1 MRKRPEYNRAFCRY
15 ERTKGDSSM
24 STNFNRIRVW
34 TEQLQVTIPQ
44 LFFKHY
50 SELNIQDDEA
60 LIVLHLLSFEQEGI
74 DFPTPNDL
82 MQRTNFQLTAISQ
95 ILQRLMQKGCVEIS
109 QSTDESGRITEKY
122 SIYPLWERLLD
133 LLQSKEQ
140 QQHTSATKLDEAKI
154 FQLFEQELGRLLSP
168 MEIETI
174 GMWMDLDQHSPEII
188 KAALKEAV
196 LADKVNLRYIDRILI
211 EWKKRNIKT
220 LAQIEKHSEQY
231 RKNTMQ
237 PSSTQALKQQE
248 TQQTKKVSFYNWLEE
263 RE

>member
-1 MRKRPEYNRAFCRY
+1 
-15 ERTKGDSSM
+15 M
-24 STNFNRIRVW
+24 SKNFNRIRVW
-34 TEQLQVTIPQ
+34 TEQLQITIPQ

-50 SELNIQDDEA
+50 SEMNIQDDEA
-60 LIVLHLLSFEQEGI
+60 LIILHLLTFEQEGI

-95 ILQRLMQKGCVEIS
+95 IIQRLMQKGFVEIS
-109 QSTDESGRITEKY
+109 QSTDESGRLAEKY

-133 LLQSKEQ
+133 LLQSKAQ
-140 QQHTSATKLDEAKI
+140 QQVSSANKLDEAKI

-220 LAQIEKHSEQY
+220 IAQIEKHSEQY
-231 RKNTMQ
+231 RKNTMAAAPIQ
-237 PSSTQALKQQE
+237 PVHQQE
-248 TQQTKKVSFYNWLEE
+248 TVQKMEKVSFYNWLEE

>member
-1 MRKRPEYNRAFCRY
+1 
-15 ERTKGDSSM
+15 M
-24 STNFNRIRVW
+24 SKNFNRIRVW
-34 TEQLQVTIPQ
+34 TEQLQITIPQ

-60 LIVLHLLSFEQEGI
+60 LIILHLLTFEQEGI

-82 MQRTNFQLTAISQ
+82 IQRTNFQLTAISQ
-95 ILQRLMQKGCVEIS
+95 IIQRLMQKGFVEIS
-109 QSTDESGRITEKY
+109 QSTDESGRLAEKY

-140 QQHTSATKLDEAKI
+140 QMVSTANKMDEAKI

-231 RKNTMQ
+231 RKNTMTASPVQ
-237 PSSTQALKQQE
+237 PVPQQE
-248 TQQTKKVSFYNWLEE
+248 AVQKTEKVSFYNWLEE

>member
-1 MRKRPEYNRAFCRY
+1 
-15 ERTKGDSSM
+15 M
-24 STNFNRIRVW
+24 SKNFNRIRVW
-34 TEQLQVTIPQ
+34 TEQLQISIPQ

-60 LIVLHLLSFEQEGI
+60 LIILHLLTFEQEGI

-95 ILQRLMQKGCVEIS
+95 IIQRLMQKGFVEIS
-109 QSTDESGRITEKY
+109 QSTDDTGRLAEKY

-133 LLQSKEQ
+133 LLQSKAQ
-140 QQHTSATKLDEAKI
+140 QQVSTANKLDEAKI

-174 GMWMDLDQHSPEII
+174 GMWMDLDKHSPEII

-231 RKNTMQ
+231 RKNTMAAAPIQ
-237 PSSTQALKQQE
+237 PVHQQE
-248 TQQTKKVSFYNWLEE
+248 TVQKTEKVSFYNWLEE

>member
-1 MRKRPEYNRAFCRY
+1 
-15 ERTKGDSSM
+15 M
-24 STNFNRIRVW
+24 SNNFNRIRVW
-34 TEQLQVTIPQ
+34 TEQLQITIPQ

-60 LIVLHLLSFEQEGI
+60 LIILHLLTFEQEGI

-82 MQRTNFQLTAISQ
+82 IQRTNFQLTAISQ
-95 ILQRLMQKGCVEIS
+95 IIQRLMQKGFVEIS
-109 QSTDESGRITEKY
+109 QSTDESGRLAEKY

-140 QQHTSATKLDEAKI
+140 QLVSTANKMDEAKI

-231 RKNTMQ
+231 RKNTMTASPVQ
-237 PSSTQALKQQE
+237 PVHQQE
-248 TQQTKKVSFYNWLEE
+248 AVQKTEKVSFYNWLEE

>member
-1 MRKRPEYNRAFCRY
+1 
-15 ERTKGDSSM
+15 M
-24 STNFNRIRVW
+24 SKNFNRIRVW
-34 TEQLQVTIPQ
+34 TEQLQITIPQ

-60 LIVLHLLSFEQEGI
+60 LIILHLLTFEQEGI

-95 ILQRLMQKGCVEIS
+95 IIQRLMQKGFVEIS
-109 QSTDESGRITEKY
+109 QSTDETGRLAEKY

-133 LLQSKEQ
+133 LLQSKAQ
-140 QQHTSATKLDEAKI
+140 QQVSTANKLDEAKI

-220 LAQIEKHSEQY
+220 LAQIEKHTEQY
-231 RKNTMQ
+231 RKNTMAAAPIQ
-237 PSSTQALKQQE
+237 PVQQQE
-248 TQQTKKVSFYNWLEE
+248 TVQKTEKVSFYNWLEE

>member
-1 MRKRPEYNRAFCRY
+1 M
-15 ERTKGDSSM
+15 
-24 STNFNRIRVW
+24 
-34 TEQLQVTIPQ
+34 
-44 LFFKHY
+44 
-50 SELNIQDDEA
+50 
-60 LIVLHLLSFEQEGI
+60 
-74 DFPTPNDL
+74 
-82 MQRTNFQLTAISQ
+82 
-95 ILQRLMQKGCVEIS
+95 
-109 QSTDESGRITEKY
+109 
-122 SIYPLWERLLD
+122 D

-140 QQHTSATKLDEAKI
+140 QQHTTANKLDEAKI

-231 RKNTMQ
+231 RKNTMP
-237 PSSTQALKQQE
+237 PSSVNPLKQQE
-248 TQQTKKVSFYNWLEE
+248 TNQQTKKVSFYNWLEE

>member
-1 MRKRPEYNRAFCRY
+1 
-15 ERTKGDSSM
+15 M
-24 STNFNRIRVW
+24 SKNFNRIRVW
-34 TEQLQVTIPQ
+34 TEQLQITIPQ

-60 LIVLHLLSFEQEGI
+60 LIILHLLTFEQEGI

-95 ILQRLMQKGCVEIS
+95 IIQRLMQKGFVEIS
-109 QSTDESGRITEKY
+109 QSTDESGRLAEKY

-133 LLQSKEQ
+133 LLQSKAQ
-140 QQHTSATKLDEAKI
+140 QQVSTANKLDEAKI

-231 RKNTMQ
+231 RKNTMAEAPIQ
-237 PSSTQALKQQE
+237 PVHQQE
-248 TQQTKKVSFYNWLEE
+248 TVQKTEKVSFYNWLEE

>member
-1 MRKRPEYNRAFCRY
+1 
-15 ERTKGDSSM
+15 M
-24 STNFNRIRVW
+24 SKNFNRIRVW
-34 TEQLQVTIPQ
+34 TEQLQITIPQ

-60 LIVLHLLSFEQEGI
+60 LIILHLLTFEQEGI

-95 ILQRLMQKGCVEIS
+95 IIQRLMQKGFVEIS
-109 QSTDESGRITEKY
+109 QSTDESGRLAEKY

-133 LLQSKEQ
+133 LLQSKAQ
-140 QQHTSATKLDEAKI
+140 QQVSSANKLDEAKI

-231 RKNTMQ
+231 RKNTMAAAPIQ
-237 PSSTQALKQQE
+237 PVHQQE
-248 TQQTKKVSFYNWLEE
+248 TVQKMEKVSFYNWLEE

>member
-1 MRKRPEYNRAFCRY
+1 
-15 ERTKGDSSM
+15 M
-24 STNFNRIRVW
+24 SKNFNRIRVW
-34 TEQLQVTIPQ
+34 TEQLQITIPH

-60 LIVLHLLSFEQEGI
+60 LILLHLLTFEQEGI

-95 ILQRLMQKGCVEIS
+95 IIQRLMQKGFVEIS
-109 QSTDESGRITEKY
+109 QSTDESGRLAEKY
-122 SIYPLWERLLD
+122 SIFPLWERLLD

-140 QQHTSATKLDEAKI
+140 QQVSTANKLDEAKV

-220 LAQIEKHSEQY
+220 IAQIEKHSEQY
-231 RKNTMQ
+231 RKNTMAASPVQ
-237 PSSTQALKQQE
+237 PVQQQE
-248 TQQTKKVSFYNWLEE
+248 TVQKVEKVSFYNWLEE

>member
-1 MRKRPEYNRAFCRY
+1 
-15 ERTKGDSSM
+15 M
-24 STNFNRIRVW
+24 SKNFNRIRVW
-34 TEQLQVTIPQ
+34 TEQLQITIPQ

-60 LIVLHLLSFEQEGI
+60 LIILHLLTFEQEGI

-95 ILQRLMQKGCVEIS
+95 IIQRLMQKGFVEIS
-109 QSTDESGRITEKY
+109 QSTDESGRLAEKY

-133 LLQSKEQ
+133 LLQSKAQ
-140 QQHTSATKLDEAKI
+140 QQVSSANKLDEAKI

-231 RKNTMQ
+231 RKNTMAAAPIQ
-237 PSSTQALKQQE
+237 PVQQQE
-248 TQQTKKVSFYNWLEE
+248 TVQKTEKVSFYNWLEE

>member
-1 MRKRPEYNRAFCRY
+1 
-15 ERTKGDSSM
+15 M
-24 STNFNRIRVW
+24 SKNFNRIRVW
-34 TEQLQVTIPQ
+34 TEQLQITIPQ

-60 LIVLHLLSFEQEGI
+60 LIILHLLTFEQEGI

-95 ILQRLMQKGCVEIS
+95 IIQRLMQKGYVEIS
-109 QSTDESGRITEKY
+109 QSTDESGRLAEKY

-133 LLQSKEQ
+133 LLQSKAQ
-140 QQHTSATKLDEAKI
+140 QQVSTANKLDEAKI

-231 RKNTMQ
+231 RKNTMAAAPNQ
-237 PSSTQALKQQE
+237 PVHQQE
-248 TQQTKKVSFYNWLEE
+248 TVQKKEKVSFYNWLDE

>member
-1 MRKRPEYNRAFCRY
+1 
-15 ERTKGDSSM
+15 M
-24 STNFNRIRVW
+24 SKNFNRIRVW
-34 TEQLQVTIPQ
+34 TEQLQITIPQ

-60 LIVLHLLSFEQEGI
+60 LIILHLLTFEQEGI

-95 ILQRLMQKGCVEIS
+95 IIQRLMQKGFVEIS
-109 QSTDESGRITEKY
+109 QSTDESGRIAEKY

-133 LLQSKEQ
+133 LLQSKAQ
-140 QQHTSATKLDEAKI
+140 QQVSTANKLDEAKI

-231 RKNTMQ
+231 RKNTMAAAPIQ
-237 PSSTQALKQQE
+237 PVHQQE
-248 TQQTKKVSFYNWLEE
+248 TVQKTEKVSFYNWLEE

>member
-1 MRKRPEYNRAFCRY
+1 
-15 ERTKGDSSM
+15 M
-24 STNFNRIRVW
+24 SKNFNRIRVW
-34 TEQLQVTIPQ
+34 TEQLQITIPQ

-60 LIVLHLLSFEQEGI
+60 LIILHLLTFEQEGI

-95 ILQRLMQKGCVEIS
+95 IIQRLMQKGFVEIS
-109 QSTDESGRITEKY
+109 QSTDETGRLAEKY

-133 LLQSKEQ
+133 LLQSKAQ
-140 QQHTSATKLDEAKI
+140 QQVSTANKLDEAKI

-231 RKNTMQ
+231 RKNTMAAAPIQ
-237 PSSTQALKQQE
+237 PVQQQE
-248 TQQTKKVSFYNWLEE
+248 TVQKTEKVSFYNWLEE

>member
-1 MRKRPEYNRAFCRY
+1 
-15 ERTKGDSSM
+15 M
-24 STNFNRIRVW
+24 SKNFNRIRVW
-34 TEQLQVTIPQ
+34 TEQLQITIPH

-60 LIVLHLLSFEQEGI
+60 LILLHLLTFEQEGI

-82 MQRTNFQLTAISQ
+82 MQRTNFQLTSISQ
-95 ILQRLMQKGCVEIS
+95 IIQRLMQKGFVEIS
-109 QSTDESGRITEKY
+109 QSTDESGRLAEKY
-122 SIYPLWERLLD
+122 SIFPLWERLLD

-140 QQHTSATKLDEAKI
+140 QQVSTANKLDEAKV

-220 LAQIEKHSEQY
+220 IAQIEKHSEQY
-231 RKNTMQ
+231 RKNTMAASPVQ
-237 PSSTQALKQQE
+237 PVQQQE
-248 TQQTKKVSFYNWLEE
+248 TVQKVEKVSFYNWLEE

>member
-1 MRKRPEYNRAFCRY
+1 
-15 ERTKGDSSM
+15 M
-24 STNFNRIRVW
+24 SKNFNRIRVW
-34 TEQLQVTIPQ
+34 TEQLQITIPQ

-60 LIVLHLLSFEQEGI
+60 LIILHLLTFEQEGI

-95 ILQRLMQKGCVEIS
+95 IIQRLMQKGFVEIS
-109 QSTDESGRITEKY
+109 QSTDDTGRLAEKY

-133 LLQSKEQ
+133 LLQSKAQ
-140 QQHTSATKLDEAKI
+140 QQVSTANKLDEAKI

-174 GMWMDLDQHSPEII
+174 GMWMDLDKHSPEII

-231 RKNTMQ
+231 RKNTMAAAPIQ
-237 PSSTQALKQQE
+237 PVHQQE
-248 TQQTKKVSFYNWLEE
+248 TVQKTEKVSFYNWLEE

>member
-1 MRKRPEYNRAFCRY
+1 
-15 ERTKGDSSM
+15 M
-24 STNFNRIRVW
+24 SKNFNRIRVW
-34 TEQLQVTIPQ
+34 TEQLQITIPQ

-60 LIVLHLLSFEQEGI
+60 LIILHLLTFEQEGI

-82 MQRTNFQLTAISQ
+82 MLRTNFQLTAISQ
-95 ILQRLMQKGCVEIS
+95 IIQRLMQKGFVEIS
-109 QSTDESGRITEKY
+109 QSTDESGRLAEKY

-133 LLQSKEQ
+133 LLQSKAQ
-140 QQHTSATKLDEAKI
+140 QQVSSANKLDEAKI

-220 LAQIEKHSEQY
+220 IAQIEKHSEQY
-231 RKNTMQ
+231 RKNTMAAAPIQ
-237 PSSTQALKQQE
+237 PVHQQE
-248 TQQTKKVSFYNWLEE
+248 TVQKMEKVSFYNWLEE

>member
-1 MRKRPEYNRAFCRY
+1 
-15 ERTKGDSSM
+15 M
-24 STNFNRIRVW
+24 SKNFNRIRVW
-34 TEQLQVTIPQ
+34 TEQLQITIPQ

-60 LIVLHLLSFEQEGI
+60 LIILHLLTFEQEGI

-95 ILQRLMQKGCVEIS
+95 IIQRLMQKGFVEIS
-109 QSTDESGRITEKY
+109 QSTDESGRLAEKY

-133 LLQSKEQ
+133 LLQSKAQ
-140 QQHTSATKLDEAKI
+140 QQVSTANKLDEAKI

-231 RKNTMQ
+231 RKNTMAAAPIQ
-237 PSSTQALKQQE
+237 PVHQQE
-248 TQQTKKVSFYNWLEE
+248 TVQKTEKVSFYNWLEE

>member
-1 MRKRPEYNRAFCRY
+1 
-15 ERTKGDSSM
+15 M
-24 STNFNRIRVW
+24 SKNFNRIRVW
-34 TEQLQVTIPQ
+34 TEQLQITIPQ
-44 LFFKHY
+44 LYFKHY

-60 LIVLHLLSFEQEGI
+60 LIILHLLTFEQEGI

-95 ILQRLMQKGCVEIS
+95 IIQRLMQKGYVEIS
-109 QSTDESGRITEKY
+109 QSTDESGRLAEKY

-133 LLQSKEQ
+133 LLQSKAQ
-140 QQHTSATKLDEAKI
+140 QQVSTANKLDEAKI

-231 RKNTMQ
+231 RKNTMAAAPIQ
-237 PSSTQALKQQE
+237 PVHQQE
-248 TQQTKKVSFYNWLEE
+248 TVQKTEKVSFYNWLEE

>member
-1 MRKRPEYNRAFCRY
+1 
-15 ERTKGDSSM
+15 M
-24 STNFNRIRVW
+24 SKNFNRIRVW
-34 TEQLQVTIPQ
+34 TEQLQITIPQ

-50 SELNIQDDEA
+50 SEMNIQDDEA
-60 LIVLHLLSFEQEGI
+60 LIILHLLTFEQEGI

-95 ILQRLMQKGCVEIS
+95 IIQRLMQKGFVEIS
-109 QSTDESGRITEKY
+109 QSTDESGRLAEKY

-133 LLQSKEQ
+133 LLQSKAQ
-140 QQHTSATKLDEAKI
+140 QQVSSANKLDEAKI

-231 RKNTMQ
+231 RKNTMAAAPIQ
-237 PSSTQALKQQE
+237 PVHQQE
-248 TQQTKKVSFYNWLEE
+248 TVQKMEKVSFYNWLEE

>member
-1 MRKRPEYNRAFCRY
+1 
-15 ERTKGDSSM
+15 M
-24 STNFNRIRVW
+24 SKNFNRIRVW
-34 TEQLQVTIPQ
+34 TEQLQITIPQ

-50 SELNIQDDEA
+50 NELNIQDDEA
-60 LIVLHLLSFEQEGI
+60 LIILHLLTFEQEGV

-82 MQRTNFQLTAISQ
+82 MQRTNFQLIAISQ
-95 ILQRLMQKGCVEIS
+95 ILQRLMQKGFVEIS
-109 QSTDESGRITEKY
+109 QSTDESGRLTEKY

-133 LLQSKEQ
+133 LLHTREQ
-140 QQHTSATKLDEAKI
+140 QQVTSANKLDEAKI

-196 LADKVNLRYIDRILI
+196 LADKVNLRYVDRILI

-220 LAQIEKHSEQY
+220 LTQIEKHSEQY
-231 RKNTMQ
+231 RKNTMAASPIQ
-237 PSSTQALKQQE
+237 PVNQQE
-248 TQQTKKVSFYNWLEE
+248 TIQQTKKVSFYNWLEE

>member
-1 MRKRPEYNRAFCRY
+1 
-15 ERTKGDSSM
+15 M
-24 STNFNRIRVW
+24 SKNFNRIRVW
-34 TEQLQVTIPQ
+34 TEQLQITIPQ

-60 LIVLHLLSFEQEGI
+60 LIILHLLTFEQEGI

-95 ILQRLMQKGCVEIS
+95 IIQRLMQKGFVEIS
-109 QSTDESGRITEKY
+109 QSTDESGRLAEKY

-133 LLQSKEQ
+133 LLQSKAQ
-140 QQHTSATKLDEAKI
+140 QQVSSANKLDEAKI

-231 RKNTMQ
+231 RKNTMAAAPIQ
-237 PSSTQALKQQE
+237 PVHQQE
-248 TQQTKKVSFYNWLEE
+248 TVQKTEKVSFYNWLEE

>member
-1 MRKRPEYNRAFCRY
+1 M
-15 ERTKGDSSM
+15 T
-24 STNFNRIRVW
+24 TNFNRIRVW
-34 TEQLQVTIPQ
+34 TDQLQITVPQ

-50 SELNIQDDEA
+50 NELNIQDDEA
-60 LIVLHLLSFEQEGI
+60 LIVLHLLTFEQEGI
-74 DFPTPNDL
+74 DFPTPTDL
-82 MQRTNFQLTAISQ
+82 MQRTNFQLMTISQ
-95 ILQRLMQKGCVEIS
+95 ILQRLMQKGFVEIS

-122 SIYPLWERLLD
+122 SIYPIWERLLD
-133 LLQSKEQ
+133 LLQAKEQ
-140 QQHTSATKLDEAKI
+140 QQLSSANKLDEAKI

-188 KAALKEAV
+188 KAALREAV

-211 EWKKRNIKT
+211 EWKKKNIKT

-231 RKNTMQ
+231 RKNTMVQ
-237 PSSTQALKQQE
+237 PPAHQVKQQQTNE
-248 TQQTKKVSFYNWLEE
+248 QTKKVSFYNWLEE

>member
-1 MRKRPEYNRAFCRY
+1 
-15 ERTKGDSSM
+15 M
-24 STNFNRIRVW
+24 SKNFNRIRVW
-34 TEQLQVTIPQ
+34 TEQLQITIPQ

-60 LIVLHLLSFEQEGI
+60 LIILHLLTFEQEGI

-95 ILQRLMQKGCVEIS
+95 IIQRLMQKGFVEIS
-109 QSTDESGRITEKY
+109 QSTDESGRLAEKY

-133 LLQSKEQ
+133 LLQSKAQ
-140 QQHTSATKLDEAKI
+140 QQVSSANKLDEAKI

-220 LAQIEKHSEQY
+220 IAQIEKHSEQY
-231 RKNTMQ
+231 RKNTMAAAPIQ
-237 PSSTQALKQQE
+237 PVHQQE
-248 TQQTKKVSFYNWLEE
+248 TVQKMEKVSFYNWLEE

>member
-1 MRKRPEYNRAFCRY
+1 
-15 ERTKGDSSM
+15 M
-24 STNFNRIRVW
+24 SKNFNRIRVW
-34 TEQLQVTIPQ
+34 TEQLQITIPQ

-60 LIVLHLLSFEQEGI
+60 LIILHLLTFEQEGI
-74 DFPTPNDL
+74 DFPTPTDL

-95 ILQRLMQKGCVEIS
+95 IIQRLMQKGFVEIS
-109 QSTDESGRITEKY
+109 QSTDDSGRLAEKY

-133 LLQSKEQ
+133 LLQSKAQ
-140 QQHTSATKLDEAKI
+140 QQVSTANKLDEAKI

-174 GMWMDLDQHSPEII
+174 GMWMDLDQHSPQII

-231 RKNTMQ
+231 RKNTMTSAPVQ
-237 PSSTQALKQQE
+237 PVHQQE
-248 TQQTKKVSFYNWLEE
+248 AVQKTEKVSFYNWLEE

>member
-1 MRKRPEYNRAFCRY
+1 
-15 ERTKGDSSM
+15 M
-24 STNFNRIRVW
+24 SKNFNRIRVW
-34 TEQLQVTIPQ
+34 TEQLQITIPQ

-60 LIVLHLLSFEQEGI
+60 LIILHLLTFEQEGI

-95 ILQRLMQKGCVEIS
+95 IIQRLMQKGYVEIS
-109 QSTDESGRITEKY
+109 QSTDESGRLAEKY

-133 LLQSKEQ
+133 LLQSKAQ
-140 QQHTSATKLDEAKI
+140 QQVSTANKLDEAKI

-231 RKNTMQ
+231 RKNTMAAAPIQ
-237 PSSTQALKQQE
+237 PVHQQE
-248 TQQTKKVSFYNWLEE
+248 TVQKTEKVSFYNWLEE

>member
-1 MRKRPEYNRAFCRY
+1 
-15 ERTKGDSSM
+15 M
-24 STNFNRIRVW
+24 SKNFNRIRVW
-34 TEQLQVTIPQ
+34 TEQLQITIPQ

-60 LIVLHLLSFEQEGI
+60 LIILHLLTFEQEGI

-82 MQRTNFQLTAISQ
+82 IQRTNFQLTAISQ
-95 ILQRLMQKGCVEIS
+95 IIQRLMQKGFVEIS
-109 QSTDESGRITEKY
+109 QSTDESGRLAEKY

-140 QQHTSATKLDEAKI
+140 QLVSTANKMDEAKI

-231 RKNTMQ
+231 RKNTMTASPVQ
-237 PSSTQALKQQE
+237 PVPQQE
-248 TQQTKKVSFYNWLEE
+248 AVQKTEKVSFYNWLEE